1 MSKKR
6 EEAKRQQKKTQK
18 AGEKNRDIITIL
30 YIRGLTE
37 PTQQIMKNITLTQ
50 Q

>member
-1 MSKKR
+1 MSKK
-6 EEAKRQQKKTQK
+6 EKKQKDSRRKHKKQGK
-18 AGEKNRDIITIL
+18 KNRDIITIL
-30 YIRGLTE
+30 YMWGLTE